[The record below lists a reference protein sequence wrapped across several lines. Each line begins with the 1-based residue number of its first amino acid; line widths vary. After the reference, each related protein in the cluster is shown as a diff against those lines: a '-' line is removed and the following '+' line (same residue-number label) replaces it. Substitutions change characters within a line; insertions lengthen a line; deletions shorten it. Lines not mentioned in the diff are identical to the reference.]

1 MSWLD
6 KAFGDRLPLV
16 IQFVQTTL
24 MFLVLLMGI
33 ALVRVAI
40 SLLFAPGDFIG
51 MLLRIVDGYAT
62 LLALVGY
69 VIWIS
74 LDMWFLLKQIRQR
87 TKDEKH

>member
-1 MSWLD
+1 
-6 KAFGDRLPLV
+6 
-16 IQFVQTTL
+16 
-24 MFLVLLMGI
+24 
-33 ALVRVAI
+33 
-40 SLLFAPGDFIG
+40 